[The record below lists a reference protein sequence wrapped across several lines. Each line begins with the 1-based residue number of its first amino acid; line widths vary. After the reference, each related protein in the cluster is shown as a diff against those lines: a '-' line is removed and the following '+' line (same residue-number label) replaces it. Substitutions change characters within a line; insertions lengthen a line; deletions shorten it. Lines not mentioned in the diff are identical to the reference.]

1 MREEKDEI
9 ILQGSSTYY
18 DNDDDGDFACG
29 CKLKNRSW
37 EKYGKGSSSKNLSLC
52 VVDLYE

>member
-1 MREEKDEI
+1 MREEKDGR
-9 ILQGSSTYY
+9 ILQGSSTY
-18 DNDDDGDFACG
+18 DDDDDDDFACG

-52 VVDLYE
+52 VADLYE